1 MTKPAGVAST
11 LVLQAASGQ
20 DPVSVIDQFHA
31 TLLETWHQMCDER
44 RTALT
49 VVWAPV

>member
-1 MTKPAGVAST
+1 MTKPAGAASP
-11 LVLQAASGQ
+11 LVLQAVSGH
-20 DPVSVIDQFHA
+20 DPVSVIDPFQA
-31 TLLETWHQMCDER
+31 TLLETRHQMCDGR